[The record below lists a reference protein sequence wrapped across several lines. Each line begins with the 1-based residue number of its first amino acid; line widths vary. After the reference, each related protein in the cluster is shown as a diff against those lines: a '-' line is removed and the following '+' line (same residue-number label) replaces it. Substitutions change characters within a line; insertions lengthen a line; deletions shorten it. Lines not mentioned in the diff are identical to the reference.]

1 MEKKAARR
9 MTQTYIVPIPIKVP
23 MQSKS
28 YKYRA
33 LTMIELMVVIVMMSM
48 FVIMVKHNILGLFN
62 RGRFERQVF
71 DMISTIEK
79 ASIAASSSERRYE
92 FIIDID
98 QQSYTLRE
106 ITTPDLSVVLE
117 EEIIASKDLSEGC
130 SVAYVEFDDE
140 TWTNNGVAKFRAGRA
155 GWVYG
160 GKIVMLDEDKNAYSI
175 VIGRLSRNAT
185 LEEGDVD
192 ILKPRDKDEMA
203 F

>member
-1 MEKKAARR
+1 
-9 MTQTYIVPIPIKVP
+9 MTRICTVPTPIKVP
-23 MQSKS
+23 MRFKS
-28 YKYRA
+28 YKHRA
-33 LTMIELMVVIVMMSM
+33 LTMIELMVVIVLMSM
-48 FVIMVKHNILGLFN
+48 FVIMARLDVLGLFN
-62 RGRFERQVF
+62 KGKFSRQVS

-79 ASIAASSSERRYE
+79 ASVAASSSDRRYE

-117 EEIIASKDLSEGC
+117 EEIITSRELNENC
-130 SVAYVEFDDE
+130 TIAYVEFDDE

-155 GWVYG
+155 GWAYG
-160 GKIVMLDEDKNAYSI
+160 GKIVMLDEDKNAYSV

-192 ILKPRDKDEMA
+192 ILKPRDKNEMV